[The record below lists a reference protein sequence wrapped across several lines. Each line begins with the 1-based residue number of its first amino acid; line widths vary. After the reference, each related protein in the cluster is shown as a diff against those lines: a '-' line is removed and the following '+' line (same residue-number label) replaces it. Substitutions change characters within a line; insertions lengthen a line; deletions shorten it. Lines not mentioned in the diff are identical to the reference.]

1 MAQTG
6 HKSERSF
13 LDYIGKSSM
22 DQISSLLSM
31 VKSKQNQNKTESQD
45 LGKD

>member
-13 LDYIGKSSM
+13 LDYIGKGRM
-22 DQISSLLSM
+22 DQINSFLAM
-31 VKSKQNQNKTESQD
+31 VKENQILKNK
-45 LGKD
+45 